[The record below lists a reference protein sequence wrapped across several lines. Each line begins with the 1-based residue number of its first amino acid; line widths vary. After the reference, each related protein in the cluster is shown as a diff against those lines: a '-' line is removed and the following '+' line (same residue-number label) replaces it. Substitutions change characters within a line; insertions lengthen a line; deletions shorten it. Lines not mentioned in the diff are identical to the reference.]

1 VRRGC
6 VHHRGPKSQ
15 PERYHAGTHIA
26 VDRGLGR
33 FIQRNRV
40 PEHGKS
46 TKTLGT
52 SIVSLALIGWP
63 HGKESRGK
71 EPIAASVRSRILDKI
86 VNVSVKNEIAAQE
99 TLEKV
104 LSQCAP
110 AMRDSLEAVLRGEDL
125 PFEQGLQL
133 ATAEGTGL
141 QALVA
146 VADYLRR
153 ETAGETVTYVV
164 NRNINFTNVC
174 FVGCSFC
181 GFGRGPQAADAYSLS
196 FEQIVRRAQEAWD
209 CGATEVCI
217 QGGLPRDLDGFFYRD
232 LLRAIKRSIS
242 AMHVHAFSP
251 MEIDYGVLKT
261 GMPLRD
267 YLQMLKDEGLG
278 SIPGTAAEILDD
290 RIRRQLS
297 PNKLP
302 VARWV
307 EIITTAHAL
316 GIPSTSTM
324 MYGHVEEPAD
334 WIGHLLLL
342 RSIQKRTGG
351 FTEFVPLGFIHQ
363 NTRLYKHGGARP
375 GAVRDEHLR
384 VHALSRVLLHGAIPN
399 VQVSWVKLGIE
410 TSLAC
415 LQAGANDFGGTLMEE
430 NISKAAGATFGEYV
444 SPEEFRAHIRKIGRM
459 PAERSTTYK
468 IRRTFERHEDDPPST
483 ATPLR
488 QLRAEAHG
496 PYTEGAY

>member
-1 VRRGC
+1 MATTTMNG
-6 VHHRGPKSQ
+6 SDLT
-15 PERYHAGTHIA
+15 A
-26 VDRGLGR
+26 
-33 FIQRNRV
+33 
-40 PEHGKS
+40 
-46 TKTLGT
+46 
-52 SIVSLALIGWP
+52 
-63 HGKESRGK
+63 
-71 EPIAASVRSRILDKI
+71 
-86 VNVSVKNEIAAQE
+86 
-99 TLEKV
+99 
-104 LSQCAP
+104 
-110 AMRDSLEAVLRGEDL
+110 LEACPPEVREIFHAARSGAELT
-125 PFEQGLQL
+125 FEQGLLL
-133 ATAEGTGL
+133 ATAEGSAL
-141 QALVA
+141 DALVA
-146 VADYLRR
+146 VADQLRR
-153 ETAGETVTYVV
+153 EAAGGVITYVV

-181 GFGRGPQAADAYSLS
+181 GFGRGPGAADAYSLS
-196 FEQIVRRAQEAWD
+196 FEEVVRRACEAWD
-209 CGATEVCI
+209 RGATEVCV

-232 LLRAIKRSIS
+232 LLRAIKYAIPG
-242 AMHVHAFSP
+242 MHVHAFSP

-261 GMPLRD
+261 GMALRD
-267 YLQMLKDEGLG
+267 YLQMMKDEGLG

-290 RIRRQLS
+290 RVRKELS

-307 EIITTAHAL
+307 EIITTAHEL

-324 MYGHVEEPAD
+324 MYGHVEEPTD

-342 RSIQKRTGG
+342 RSIQRRTGG

-444 SPEEFRAHIRKIGRM
+444 SPEEFRAHICKIGRM

-488 QLRAEAHG
+488 QLRAEAHV
-496 PYTEGAY
+496 PYAEGAY

>member
-1 VRRGC
+1 M
-6 VHHRGPKSQ
+6 SQ
-15 PERYHAGTHIA
+15 
-26 VDRGLGR
+26 
-33 FIQRNRV
+33 
-40 PEHGKS
+40 
-46 TKTLGT
+46 KTL
-52 SIVSLALIGWP
+52 SRVLA
-63 HGKESRGK
+63 
-71 EPIAASVRSRILDKI
+71 
-86 VNVSVKNEIAAQE
+86 
-99 TLEKV
+99 
-104 LSQCAP
+104 QCASR
-110 AMRDSLEAVLRGEDL
+110 ARDSLESVL
-125 PFEQGLQL
+125 QGQEPSFDEGLCL
-133 ATAEGTGL
+133 ATAEGADL
-141 QALVA
+141 EALAA
-146 VADYLRR
+146 VADYLRS
-153 ETAGETVTYVV
+153 ETVGRTVTYVV

-181 GFGRGPQAADAYSLS
+181 GFGRGPQASDAYSLS
-196 FEQIVRRAQEAWD
+196 FEEIVRRAREAWD

-217 QGGLPRDLDGFFYRD
+217 QGGLPRDLDRFFYRD
-232 LLRAIKRSIS
+232 LLRAIKGALP

-251 MEIDYGVLKT
+251 MEIDYGVWKT
-261 GMPLRD
+261 GLPLRE
-267 YLQMLKDEGLG
+267 YLQMMKDEGLG

-290 RIRRQLS
+290 RIRQQLS

-307 EIITTAHAL
+307 EIITTAHEL
-316 GIPSTSTM
+316 SIPSTSTM

-334 WIGHLLLL
+334 WVRHLLLL
-342 RSIQKRTGG
+342 RSIQKRTAG

-384 VHALSRVLLHGAIPN
+384 VHALSRVLLHGAIRN

-444 SPEEFRAHIRKIGRM
+444 SPEEFRAHIREISRV

-468 IRRTFERHEDDPPST
+468 IRRTFERREDDPSSALP
-483 ATPLR
+483 ALR
-488 QLRAEAHG
+488 LARSENHTG
-496 PYTEGAY
+496 YTEGAY